1 MPGQLEDFQG
11 TMQPAIDLELRRVVA
26 DFATQNYTGLTS
38 ILAYQLGWEGEGAGL
53 EAQGKRLRPLL
64 VTLAAKAS
72 GGQWENSL
80 PAAAAVELLH
90 NFSLIHDDIE
100 DASQVRRG
108 RPTVWAKW
116 GQELAINAG
125 DAMYALAFEALKR
138 LEKSVNGQAALRA
151 YGILTTTSLKL
162 TGGQHLDIS
171 FTDASSLPL
180 ESYWPMVTGKTASLL
195 QACLLLGAVTANA
208 NPSVIKHLGDFGLH
222 LGLAFQVQDDWLGIW
237 GDEAVTGKSKASDL
251 MTGKK
256 TLPILYG
263 LQQSSEF
270 ASAWKQRSAD
280 VETTARLA
288 DLLVANGAEA
298 YTLSQAELYV
308 NKALDSLGKSTIDP
322 QLRSV
327 FQQLAASLL
336 NRRH

>member
-1 MPGQLEDFQG
+1 MQLKDFQG
-11 TMQPAIDLELRRVVA
+11 AMQPAIDSELRALVT
-26 DFATQNYTGLTS
+26 DFAVQNYTGLTS

-53 EAQGKRLRPLL
+53 DAQGKRLRPLL

-72 GGQWENSL
+72 GGQWENAL

-108 RPTVWAKW
+108 RATVWAKW
-116 GQELAINAG
+116 GQALAINAG

-138 LEKSVNGQAALRA
+138 LEQTVNGQAALRA
-151 YGILTTTSLKL
+151 YEILTTTSLKL
-162 TGGQHLDIS
+162 TGGQHFDIS
-171 FTDASSLPL
+171 FADAASLPI
-180 ESYWPMVTGKTASLL
+180 ESYWPMVRGKTASLL
-195 QACLLLGAVTANA
+195 QACLQLGAVTANA
-208 NPSVIKHLGDFGLH
+208 GPAVINDLGDFGLH
-222 LGLAFQVQDDWLGIW
+222 LGLAFQIQDDWLGIW

-270 ASAWKQRSAD
+270 ANAWKNRSTE
-280 VETTARLA
+280 VESTA
-288 DLLVANGAEA
+288 
-298 YTLSQAELYV
+298 
-308 NKALDSLGKSTIDP
+308 
-322 QLRSV
+322 
-327 FQQLAASLL
+327 
-336 NRRH
+336 